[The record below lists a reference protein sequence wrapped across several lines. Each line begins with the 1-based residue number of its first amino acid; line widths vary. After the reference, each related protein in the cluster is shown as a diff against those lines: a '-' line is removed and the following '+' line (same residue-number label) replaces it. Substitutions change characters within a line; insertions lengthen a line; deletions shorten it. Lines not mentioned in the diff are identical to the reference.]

1 MSSSHRVSVRT
12 ELSTD
17 GEEGTAV
24 AYATKWLLDEVGDI
38 DVFHEVFAKPW
49 NGYYTVTFLA
59 QLDDDQVDA
68 IKEADAFNYLTE
80 LD

>member
-17 GEEGTAV
+17 SEEGTAV
-24 AYATKWLLDEVGDI
+24 AYATKWLLDEVGEI

-49 NGYYTVTFLA
+49 QGYYTVQFLV
-59 QLDDDQVDA
+59 QLDAEQVQTV
-68 IKEADAFNYLTE
+68 KETETLTYLTE